1 MGLIDRLLILTMGI
15 VTIAFMDVSITSMVV
30 ATLIFLLCGILSE
43 ILEDRKF
50 EFIEGIVFG
59 IIIIIYDM
67 AFPVWLFFVYEM
79 ARGII
84 KKRFINAIS
93 FVITA
98 SVYIIMIICERD
110 CRYLLSNGTWLF
122 FAIILSIY
130 MAYNSIIIEKL
141 KREKLKL
148 RDDNEEFMR
157 LESSRRALL
166 VANQDSEVQMATL
179 KERNRIAREIH
190 DNVGHLLSRC
200 ILQLGAISTIHKNEP
215 VSEELKA
222 VQAGLDE
229 SMNSIRSSV
238 HDLHNEALDLEKTI
252 RRLIEA
258 NKDFIT
264 SFEYDVENDIP
275 MKIKYC
281 MISIVTEGYQNAI
294 KHSNGNQVDIIVR
307 EHPGLYQLM
316 FCDNGTGAQ
325 LKENGIGLHNM
336 EERIRELSGTISF
349 SVEVGF
355 RIFVSI
361 PKEVRQ

>member
-30 ATLIFLLCGILSE
+30 AALILLSCGILSE

-50 EFIEGIVFG
+50 EFIEGIIFG

-84 KKRFINAIS
+84 KKRFVNAVS

-98 SVYIIMIICERD
+98 LIYVIMIICGRD
-110 CRYLLSNGTWLF
+110 CRYLLSNGAWLF

-200 ILQLGAISTIHKNEP
+200 ILQLGAVIMIHKNEP
-215 VSEELKA
+215 VAEELKA
-222 VQAGLDE
+222 VKVGLDE
-229 SMNSIRSSV
+229 SMTSIRSSV
-238 HDLHNEALDLEKTI
+238 HNLHNESLDLKKTI
-252 RRLIEA
+252 DKIFSDSDDIKVL
-258 NKDFIT
+258 
-264 SFEYDVENDIP
+264 FEYDVNNDFS
-275 MKIKYC
+275 MKLKYC
-281 MISIVTEGYQNAI
+281 IISIVTEAWQNI
-294 KHSNGNQVDIIVR
+294 KKHSNANNVHLIIR
-307 EHPGLYQLM
+307 EHPGIYQLIIH
-316 FCDNGTGAQ
+316 DNGTNVV
-325 LKENGIGLHNM
+325 LKESGIGLHNM
-336 EERIRELSGTISF
+336 EERVREFGGTISF
-349 SVEVGF
+349 TTDNGF

-361 PKEVRQ
+361 PKEVG